1 MTIIMQRV
9 KPVDEVEAMGHSQAE
24 KAASRERIL
33 AAASAK
39 IRAEGLESL
48 SVGKLMAD
56 VGLTHGGFY
65 GHFASR
71 ADLLAQALERA
82 LVDGEGG
89 AKPAA
94 PATETP
100 PRRLAGFVRSYL
112 SRAHRDAPQSGCA
125 ISALACDVGRADD
138 ACRESMAA
146 HVEGFIAGMTGSL
159 GGDEGKAM
167 AAVSAMVGALALS
180 RVVPDRQRSD
190 AILRAAREMVIGM
203 AEASGA

>member
-1 MTIIMQRV
+1 
-9 KPVDEVEAMGHSQAE
+9 MGHSQME

-33 AAASAK
+33 AAASAQ
-39 IRAEGLESL
+39 IRSQGLESL

-56 VGLTHGGFY
+56 AGLTHGGFY

-89 AKPAA
+89 ARAA
-94 PATETP
+94 SREPG
-100 PRRLAGFVRSYL
+100 RLGGFARFVRGYL

-146 HVEGFIAGMTGSL
+146 HVEGFIAGMTRSL
-159 GGDEGKAM
+159 GGDEAKAM
-167 AAVSAMVGALALS
+167 AAVSAMVGALTLS
-180 RVVPDRQRSD
+180 RVLPDPNRSD
-190 AILRAAREMVIGM
+190 DILRAVREIVTGLEV
-203 AEASGA
+203 APH